1 MKRLIVLLVL
11 SAALVMGQGKTWS
24 KSKSKTGP
32 NGKTASIET
41 QGSAGDGQFSR
52 TKVATGPN
60 GKSATSET
68 TGTYGNGTA
77 SSSTVKTGPNGKSIT
92 TSRTRTRSRN

>member
-1 MKRLIVLLVL
+1 
-11 SAALVMGQGKTWS
+11 
-24 KSKSKTGP
+24 
-32 NGKTASIET
+32 
-41 QGSAGDGQFSR
+41 
-52 TKVATGPN
+52 VATGPN

-68 TGTYGNGTA
+68 TGTYENGTA